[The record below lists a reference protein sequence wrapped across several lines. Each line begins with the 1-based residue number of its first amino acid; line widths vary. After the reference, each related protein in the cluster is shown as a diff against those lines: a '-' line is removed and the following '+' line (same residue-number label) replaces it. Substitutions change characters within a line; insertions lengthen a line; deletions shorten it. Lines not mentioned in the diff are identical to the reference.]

1 LWWNSGFYFSQ
12 PINSKS
18 PGEENVLPKRL
29 SESRLFRA
37 VHPKRSKSMSFEKQ
51 FDDMIEAGRNVI
63 DTDFDPVAFQQWRA
77 HAITCL
83 SSLMEHDHAYAK
95 YFIKSLH
102 SEAHPRT
109 PECRC

>member
-1 LWWNSGFYFSQ
+1 
-12 PINSKS
+12 
-18 PGEENVLPKRL
+18 
-29 SESRLFRA
+29 
-37 VHPKRSKSMSFEKQ
+37 MSFEKQ

-95 YFIKSLH
+95 YFIKPLH
-102 SEAHPRT
+102 HSSIQNGNYLHKRA
-109 PECRC
+109 RCPQRYYGGEQLVWKRR

>member
-1 LWWNSGFYFSQ
+1 
-12 PINSKS
+12 
-18 PGEENVLPKRL
+18 
-29 SESRLFRA
+29 
-37 VHPKRSKSMSFEKQ
+37 MSFEKQ

-95 YFIKSLH
+95 YFIKPLH
-102 SEAHPRT
+102 IEVHSRT
-109 PECRC
+109 PKCRWHR